1 MPGFPADLPADLV
14 ERAVYRR
21 GRLAVFDRIAARST
35 ALLVIDMQNAW
46 LAPGAPFETPAAR
59 AIVPAINRLADAL
72 RRRGGAVIWVQHTTG
87 RPGEPGYWAHY
98 FENFVA
104 ADKRTAAAEALVAGH
119 PLHALYEA
127 LDARPEDSCMAK
139 VRFSLFA
146 RNPADPEAA
155 LRARGVD
162 TVIVAGTATNI
173 CCESTVRDAMMRDF
187 KTFMPFDAV
196 AAPREDAHL
205 AGLRSVMQG
214 FADVRGV
221 DDIIAIME

>member
-1 MPGFPADLPADLV
+1 MRELPAELI

-21 GRLAVFDRIAARST
+21 GRLAVFDRIAARRT
-35 ALLVIDMQNAW
+35 ALLVVDMQNAW
-46 LAPGAPFETPAAR
+46 LAAGAPFETPAAL
-59 AIVPAINRLADAL
+59 AIVPTINRLADAL
-72 RRRGGAVIWVQHTTG
+72 RRHGGTVAWVQHETG
-87 RPGEPGYWAHY
+87 RPGEAGYWSHY

-104 ADKRTAAAEALVAGH
+104 ADKRGAAAAALVRGH
-119 PLHALYEA
+119 PHQALHQA
-127 LDARPEDSCMAK
+127 LDVRPEDLRMAK

-155 LRARGVD
+155 LRARGID
-162 TVIVAGTATNI
+162 TLIVAGTATNI

-205 AGLRSVMQG
+205 AGLRSVAQN
-214 FADVRGV
+214 FADVRAT

>member
-1 MPGFPADLPADLV
+1 MPGLPADLPADLV

-21 GRLAVFDRIAARST
+21 GRLAVFDRIVARSA

-59 AIVPAINRLADAL
+59 AIVPTINRLAAAL
-72 RRRGGAVIWVQHTTG
+72 RQHGGAVFWVQHRTG
-87 RPGEPGYWAHY
+87 RPGEPDYWAHY
-98 FENFVA
+98 FENYVA
-104 ADKRTAAAEALVAGH
+104 ADKRAAAAAALVPGH
-119 PLHALYEA
+119 PHQALYPE
-127 LDARPEDSCMAK
+127 LDVRPEDGLLAK
-139 VRFSLFA
+139 LRFSLFA
-146 RNPADPEAA
+146 RNPADPEAV
-155 LRARGVD
+155 LRARGID
-162 TVIVAGTATNI
+162 TVIVTGTATNM

-187 KTFMPFDAV
+187 NTFMPFDAV

>member
-1 MPGFPADLPADLV
+1 MMSGLPADLV

-21 GRLAVFDRIAARST
+21 GRLAVFDRIAARNT

-72 RRRGGAVIWVQHTTG
+72 RRRGGAVIWVQHMTG

-104 ADKRTAAAEALVAGH
+104 ADKRAAAAEALVPGH
-119 PLHALYEA
+119 PHHALYGA
-127 LDARPEDSCMAK
+127 LDVRPEDGRMAK
-139 VRFSLFA
+139 LRFSLFA

-155 LRARGVD
+155 LRASGVD
-162 TVIVAGTATNI
+162 TVIVAGTATNM

-221 DDIIAIME
+221 DDIIAIMQ